1 MIHIAEAEIVVLDL
15 TGRARHITSESLNPE
30 QSIIQIN
37 RKQVDD
43 MFHDDNSDMEFFD
56 NLDNISHHFDKFW
69 WYEAQPHRAIE
80 EVLRIIRQTNTFIT
94 RHSPWTEKE
103 LLRKQFILSVV
114 SESLRICAL
123 LLQPVIPNLSIR
135 LLHRLGIYYEGKK
148 EQNQS
153 NISNQARVLGENS
166 GKFLPKI
173 K

>member
-1 MIHIAEAEIVVLDL
+1 
-15 TGRARHITSESLNPE
+15 
-30 QSIIQIN
+30 
-37 RKQVDD
+37 
-43 MFHDDNSDMEFFD
+43 MFHFYFS
-56 NLDNISHHFDKFW
+56 LDNISHHFDKFW

-80 EVLRIIRQTNTFIT
+80 EVLCIIRQTNTFIT

-166 GKFLPKI
+166 GKFLRKI